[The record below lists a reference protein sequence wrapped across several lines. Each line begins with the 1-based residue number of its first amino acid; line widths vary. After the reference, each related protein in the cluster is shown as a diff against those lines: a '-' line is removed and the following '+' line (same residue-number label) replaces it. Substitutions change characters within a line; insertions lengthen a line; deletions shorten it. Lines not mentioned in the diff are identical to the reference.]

1 MFATTKINIQSKK
14 KYSWSTLST
23 VKLAQT
29 STFIKKKPIA
39 GLNWNNFD
47 SKLVSGIVLLRE
59 SFSFVLVLIADNSF
73 NGKRRKNPS
82 HFNGIRL
89 ARCSTSFF
97 IFCLLAHESGD
108 LSQAE
113 TKLTLAKKAEQQ
125 NDNFF
130 PSKWCFFLN
139 LAVLSEF
146 LFLLKVLFTDC
157 YTWLNFL
164 WNFHLQLL
172 HRVNNCIEF
181 IYKMQNL

>member
-1 MFATTKINIQSKK
+1 MFASFINVNIN
-14 KYSWSTLST
+14 KYSNY
-23 VKLAQT
+23 K
-29 STFIKKKPIA
+29 TFIISKLPESQICFHKKGHRRSFFKKD
-39 GLNWNNFD
+39 FD

-130 PSKWCFFLN
+130 PSK
-139 LAVLSEF
+139 
-146 LFLLKVLFTDC
+146 
-157 YTWLNFL
+157 
-164 WNFHLQLL
+164 
-172 HRVNNCIEF
+172 
-181 IYKMQNL
+181 